1 MTMAVM
7 MMGDNPNIMWF
18 LQIIETKTILYLV
31 LELVEGQQF
40 YKYIQ
45 KYGYLKQD
53 KSGKHIA
60 NISSDEPTAL
70 GTPYFT
76 GTWNQIVFILN
87 INGKNKIIEFRLSI
101 RVEPGQMLKHHCG
114 AYTSVAPE
122 LLFVNVY
129 DGQPSSLSLNHSKPQ
144 I

>member
-7 MMGDNPNIMWF
+7 MMGDNPNIMWL

-53 KSGKHIA
+53 KSGKYIA
-60 NISSDEPTAL
+60 NISSDELLHWAH
-70 GTPYFT
+70 
-76 GTWNQIVFILN
+76 N
-87 INGKNKIIEFRLSI
+87 ISQG
-101 RVEPGQMLKHHCG
+101 
-114 AYTSVAPE
+114 PE
-122 LLFVNVY
+122 T
-129 DGQPSSLSLNHSKPQ
+129 K
-144 I
+144 